1 MWKSTAPVRE
11 VTAGGRRHPIAR
23 SLAMWRSWGTAGCT
37 SGSIPSCPHCRYQ
50 TPLWLTDTIRRLLD
64 GFEAGGNT
72 VPYFRERA
80 MLVID
85 EHSEIAG
92 RRVFD
97 QDNKGWKA
105 VCNALK
111 GRAIPDDD
119 QYNAGRI
126 PARHAQYGK
135 CLPHHPHGS
144 A

>member
-1 MWKSTAPVRE
+1 M
-11 VTAGGRRHPIAR
+11 
-23 SLAMWRSWGTAGCT
+23 
-37 SGSIPSCPHCRYQ
+37 PHCRYQ

-119 QYNAGRI
+119 QYTLAVSLLATPSTENVCHITLMDLHDASDFFALHSGEYAFGSIYNAAGHIR
-126 PARHAQYGK
+126 
-135 CLPHHPHGS
+135 
-144 A
+144 